1 MIRRAGSRPLSR
13 FSDAPA
19 CDLRWRRSL
28 RSQYGRAMWDV
39 LKWQDGTL
47 SVAWWAVIVLVFLV
61 LVAGGS
67 HAARR

>member
-1 MIRRAGSRPLSR
+1 
-13 FSDAPA
+13 
-19 CDLRWRRSL
+19 
-28 RSQYGRAMWDV
+28 MWDV

-47 SVAWWAVIVLVFLV
+47 SVAWWAVIVRVCLV